1 MKEEKE
7 QTVIDKTLLYLENY
21 REMERYIKE
30 AVSETSQVPDIDKY
44 NISAERAFLQS
55 VRECRAETVILFEHL
70 KQALASLKE
79 DAEAAGEGYKYD
91 TLEAVY
97 IKTIE
102 GAMKAAAKDES
113 FVVWDEN
120 GNLIGSLTDNVPEG
134 ALQTNP
140 DGSVNTY
147 DADGNK
153 VGTVDAET
161 VEKMTTFESDEDAA
175 GQQEDAEDGGTV
187 SNDAETTNPPSEPET
202 GENGANTEPQEAED
216 EPEDKVIIPQGKMK
230 VTVICDG
237 SLNIR
242 RSAAWGNE
250 NICGRAIRGQ
260 SYYVKE
266 IHVVDGKKMV
276 RTIGDL
282 YLSGESEHVQFEQL

>member
-1 MKEEKE
+1 M
-7 QTVIDKTLLYLENY
+7 
-21 REMERYIKE
+21 
-30 AVSETSQVPDIDKY
+30 
-44 NISAERAFLQS
+44 
-55 VRECRAETVILFEHL
+55 
-70 KQALASLKE
+70 
-79 DAEAAGEGYKYD
+79 
-91 TLEAVY
+91 
-97 IKTIE
+97 
-102 GAMKAAAKDES
+102 
-113 FVVWDEN
+113 
-120 GNLIGSLTDNVPEG
+120 
-134 ALQTNP
+134 QTNP

-175 GQQEDAEDGGTV
+175 GQQEDAENGGTA

-202 GENGANTEPQEAED
+202 GENGANTEPQDAED
-216 EPEDKVIIPQGKMK
+216 EPEDKDIIPQGKMK

-266 IHVVDGKKMV
+266 IYVVDGKKMV

>member
-1 MKEEKE
+1 M
-7 QTVIDKTLLYLENY
+7 LYYLGRGTEF
-21 REMERYIKE
+21 K
-30 AVSETSQVPDIDKY
+30 
-44 NISAERAFLQS
+44 
-55 VRECRAETVILFEHL
+55 
-70 KQALASLKE
+70 KE
-79 DAEAAGEGYKYD
+79 DCKEY
-91 TLEAVY
+91 
-97 IKTIE
+97 KTIE
-102 GAMKAAAKDES
+102 GAMRAAAKDENL
-113 FVVWDEN
+113 VVWDEN
-120 GNLIGSLTDNVPEG
+120 GNVIGSLTDNVPEG

-140 DGSVNTY
+140 DGSVNAY
-147 DADGNK
+147 DEDGNK
-153 VGTVDAET
+153 IGTVDAET
-161 VEKMTTFESDEDAA
+161 LKEMTTVNDDVSELATGDNEQET
-175 GQQEDAEDGGTV
+175 QQENAEDGGTA
-187 SNDAETTNPPSEPET
+187 SNDAETTNPPTEPET

>member
-1 MKEEKE
+1 M
-7 QTVIDKTLLYLENY
+7 
-21 REMERYIKE
+21 
-30 AVSETSQVPDIDKY
+30 
-44 NISAERAFLQS
+44 
-55 VRECRAETVILFEHL
+55 
-70 KQALASLKE
+70 
-79 DAEAAGEGYKYD
+79 
-91 TLEAVY
+91 
-97 IKTIE
+97 
-102 GAMKAAAKDES
+102 
-113 FVVWDEN
+113 
-120 GNLIGSLTDNVPEG
+120 
-134 ALQTNP
+134 QTNP

-153 VGTVDAET
+153 TGTVDAET
-161 VEKMTTFESDEDAA
+161 LKEMTTVNDDVSELATGDNE
-175 GQQEDAEDGGTV
+175 QETSQKNAEDDENA
-187 SNDAETTNPPSEPET
+187 SNDAEATNPPSEPET
-202 GENGANTEPQEAED
+202 GENGANTEPQDTED

>member
-1 MKEEKE
+1 M
-7 QTVIDKTLLYLENY
+7 LYYLGKGTEF
-21 REMERYIKE
+21 K
-30 AVSETSQVPDIDKY
+30 
-44 NISAERAFLQS
+44 
-55 VRECRAETVILFEHL
+55 
-70 KQALASLKE
+70 KE
-79 DAEAAGEGYKYD
+79 DCKEY
-91 TLEAVY
+91 
-97 IKTIE
+97 KTIE

-113 FVVWDEN
+113 LVVWDEN
-120 GNLIGSLTDNVPEG
+120 GNVIGSLTDNVPDG

-140 DGSVNTY
+140 DGSVNAY

-175 GQQEDAEDGGTV
+175 GQQENAEDDENA
-187 SNDAETTNPPSEPET
+187 SNEGKATNPPSEPET
-202 GENGANTEPQEAED
+202 GENGVNTEPQDTED

>member
-1 MKEEKE
+1 
-7 QTVIDKTLLYLENY
+7 
-21 REMERYIKE
+21 
-30 AVSETSQVPDIDKY
+30 
-44 NISAERAFLQS
+44 
-55 VRECRAETVILFEHL
+55 
-70 KQALASLKE
+70 
-79 DAEAAGEGYKYD
+79 
-91 TLEAVY
+91 
-97 IKTIE
+97 
-102 GAMKAAAKDES
+102 
-113 FVVWDEN
+113 
-120 GNLIGSLTDNVPEG
+120 
-134 ALQTNP
+134 
-140 DGSVNTY
+140 
-147 DADGNK
+147 
-153 VGTVDAET
+153 
-161 VEKMTTFESDEDAA
+161 MTTFESDEDAA
-175 GQQEDAEDGGTV
+175 GQQEDAEDGGTA
-187 SNDAETTNPPSEPET
+187 SNDAETTNPPSESET

-250 NICGRAIRGQ
+250 NICGRAVRGQ